1 MRIRGISGLGAL
13 ILLGTVFGC
22 ADDLANN
29 VQTGVCDEELSFQVT
44 TVPVEVQYDV
54 IATGAAV
61 VQSITYTLEAG
72 EQQAID
78 PALPFSTITTFTA
91 PTSARIRVV
100 GSVATGGEIVVSYLM
115 LPPQIENDFALCVG

>member
-1 MRIRGISGLGAL
+1 MCAVV
-13 ILLGTVFGC
+13 LLASVVGC

-29 VQTGVCDEELSFQVT
+29 PPPGVCDRELTFDVT

-54 IATGAAV
+54 IATGASA
-61 VQSITYTLEAG
+61 VQSITYTLPSG
-72 EQQAID
+72 EQEVIN
-78 PALPFSTITTFTA
+78 PALPFFLITTFTA

-115 LPPQIENDFALCVG
+115 LPPASEGNFSLCTG

>member
-1 MRIRGISGLGAL
+1 VRIRGTAGLGAL
-13 ILLGTVFGC
+13 ILIGAVLGC

-29 VQTGVCDEELSFQVT
+29 PQVGVCDEELTFEVT
-44 TVPVEVQYDV
+44 TVPVQVQYDV

-78 PALPFSTITTFTA
+78 PTLPFSLITTFTA